1 MSEIGK
7 KIDLYSLIVNSITK
21 IILYSI
27 VTLGI
32 IFTMKNLAGKNTK
45 LDLKAFVNVFADID
59 LELVNKFSLL
69 MWVLFIVMILVTIG
83 LTLLY
88 LRERALRR
96 RTIEDCQKEKEIYEK
111 LLMKVR
117 SSSGLEKDGNTKK
130 GD

>member
-7 KIDLYSLIVNSITK
+7 KIELYSLIVKSITK

-32 IFTMKNLAGKNTK
+32 IITMKNLAGKNTK
-45 LDLKAFVNVFADID
+45 LDLKAFVNVFTDID

-83 LTLLY
+83 LILLY